1 MSGWSKTKGHYG
13 NKENIRVGHERKGKN
28 KLKQYKS

>member
-1 MSGWSKTKGHYG
+1 MSGWRGHYG